1 MSVTYAYVMG
11 ATQPPAAPLTDE
23 TLRALLEAVPQGF
36 AIVNE
41 RDEALYA
48 NRLARELLGDSL
60 ALGKVVVLGRDL
72 RAARFALEGL
82 DGLFLLLLTAV
93 TRTEHSYG
101 ETGPEQHLG
110 EVEAI
115 AQLGSWRWEVHEDA
129 LDWSDGLYRLYGLEP
144 QSVPITF
151 PVFVEMPPPAIRD
164 RIIGTIEH
172 CAETGDGYT
181 FTTRTRDR
189 NGVWR
194 WRHSRANTVT
204 TGGRVT
210 RMFGTSQDVTERM
223 LAEEELR
230 ASLEQADRLARE
242 NQALRAEVEAQL
254 REMRASRSR
263 ILRAGDVARQ
273 RLERDL
279 REGAQRRLS
288 SVASILR
295 SACAKV
301 DPVAEPELART
312 LGHALDELEAG
323 TGELGTLA
331 RGLHPAVLTDEGLVA
346 ALGALTSRS
355 PVPVSFR
362 ADSLGALPSA
372 IEAAAYFVVAEA
384 LTNVVKHAAASHAQV
399 RVRRHADGVQ
409 VEVSDDGIGGAS
421 IETGSGLRG
430 LSDRVAA
437 LGGSLR
443 MISPPQT
450 GTLLRVELPFETES
464 TAAQVQG

>member
-1 MSVTYAYVMG
+1 MG
-11 ATQPPAAPLTDE
+11 ATLPAPAPLTNE
-23 TLRALLEAVPQGF
+23 ALRALLDAVPQGLVL
-36 AIVNE
+36 VNE

-48 NRLARELLGDSL
+48 NPLARELLGDTFE
-60 ALGKVVVLGRDL
+60 LGNLVVLGGVL
-72 RAARFALEGL
+72 HATSFALEGL
-82 DGLFLLLLTAV
+82 GGLSLVVLTAS
-93 TRTEHSYG
+93 TEPAHSYG
-101 ETGPEQHLG
+101 EASPEQHLR
-110 EVEAI
+110 EIEAI
-115 AQLGSWRWEVHEDA
+115 ARLGSWRWEIPEDA

-144 QSVPITF
+144 QSVPVTF
-151 PVFVEMPPPAIRD
+151 GAFVQMLPPAIRD
-164 RIIGTIEH
+164 RIVGTIEH

-181 FTTRTRDR
+181 FTTRTLDR
-189 NGVWR
+189 SGVWR

-204 TGGRVT
+204 TDGRVT

-230 ASLEQADRLARE
+230 VSLEQADRLAHE
-242 NQALRAEVEAQL
+242 NEALRAEVEAQL

-295 SACAKV
+295 SACAHV

-312 LGHALDELEAG
+312 LAQAVDELEAG
-323 TGELGTLA
+323 TGELGALA
-331 RGLHPAVLTDEGLVA
+331 RGLHPAVLTDDGLVA

-355 PVPVSFR
+355 GVPVSLR
-362 ADSLGALPSA
+362 TDSLGALPSA

-384 LTNVVKHAAASHAQV
+384 LTNVVKHAWASHAQV
-399 RVRRHADGVQ
+399 TVQRHADGIR

-421 IETGSGLRG
+421 IDAGSGLRG

-450 GTLLRVELPFETES
+450 GTLLRAELPFEAES
-464 TAAQVQG
+464 TAGQVQG